1 MINEIK
7 YTKRF
12 NVGNYEHEEYSVA
25 YSVSENESP
34 EASMMKM
41 KNFIQ
46 DSFTNTLGKSAA
58 VNTPSPAPKK
68 EKPASKTKSVKVAD
82 DAPADKEVDTEKEF
96 KKETSEPKEPKKK
109 RNQKKNV
116 VYNRDLAEHKTE
128 MASILNRDFPEWKAT
143 PESKAAAKALSG
155 KLEGTPFL
163 DGKTAAV
170 LPEFVAAIADGMK
183 VDEDL

>member
-1 MINEIK
+1 MITEIK

-12 NVGNYEHEEYSVA
+12 NIGDYQHEEYGVT
-25 YSVSENESP
+25 YSVGEGESP
-34 EASMMKM
+34 EKSMMNM

-46 DSFTNTLGKSAA
+46 DSFGNKLGSSEP
-58 VNTPSPAPKK
+58 VNTPEPKK
-68 EKPASKTKSVKVAD
+68 KAPAKKSKVVAD
-82 DAPADKEVDTEKEF
+82 DAPADKEVETEKEF
-96 KKETSEPKEPKKK
+96 KKETSEHKEPKKK

-163 DGKTAAV
+163 DGKTGAV
-170 LPEFVAAIADGMK
+170 LPEFVTAIAEGMNTG
-183 VDEDL
+183 EDL